1 MKIDENTLNILK
13 SYVKV
18 CENHAEKLQQAL
30 LETHNITPFTAESF
44 NKISTVDS
52 AFLEVVTSRFA
63 KLQDTC
69 GQKIFPLVLSCSGE
83 DINGKTFIDI
93 LNSFEKFGFMEDAN
107 FWIDLRRVRNAVAH
121 EYPDNTEKLAHDLNE
136 VFKKSK
142 ELLEYWESLKN
153 KIDQL
158 SLKKIDD

>member
-1 MKIDENTLNILK
+1 MKIDENTLKILN
-13 SYVKV
+13 SYIKV
-18 CENHAEKLQQAL
+18 CENHAEKLQLAL
-30 LETHNITPFTAESF
+30 LETQHHVPFTSESF
-44 NKISTVDS
+44 EKISTVDA

-83 DINGKTFIDI
+83 DVGDKTFIDI

-121 EYPDNTEKLAHDLNE
+121 EYPDNTEKLAHDLND

-142 ELLEYWESLKN
+142 ELVKYWEFLKN

-158 SLKKIDD
+158 FLKKIDD